1 MKYIVFHDDISRRVE
16 FIFYIKKGKC
26 MTQSNIISCFI
37 LILLNQ
43 RLFTNF
49 MKYFFLKISTVE
61 FFLIKTKI
69 MVKLLPPSICRL
81 HYSWTCVC
89 FFKIVFFVNCV
100 NTDIK
105 FTTFVQFFQCK
116 IFRLLNRM
124 YNFKLI
130 FLYTFLCITSTA
142 KLYSGTLRTLI
153 IIIYIHIINY
163 PTFSN
168 DVASKYQRRIYNIT

>member
-1 MKYIVFHDDISRRVE
+1 MYDTIKYYFLFYSYIIESTIFYKFYEIFFPKNKYI
-16 FIFYIKKGKC
+16 Y
-26 MTQSNIISCFI
+26 
-37 LILLNQ
+37 
-43 RLFTNF
+43 
-49 MKYFFLKISTVE
+49 
-61 FFLIKTKI
+61 FLIKTKI

-89 FFKIVFFVNCV
+89 FFKIAFFVNYV

-105 FTTFVQFFQCK
+105 FATFVQFFQCK

-130 FLYTFLCITSTA
+130 FLYTFLCLTSTA